1 MNRRELLKIICAI
14 GVSGVLPRFACGSAA
29 NRTTKLLF
37 VHGRGQQGLN
47 PETLKSEWLDALNEG
62 AATFGQKLPAD
73 VDVAFPFYGDILDKY
88 TQRFGIPLTSDV
100 HARGTATDDEFLV
113 FQAEFAEA
121 VRQRAGISDAQVDAE
136 YGRDPSPRGPLNW
149 KWVQAILRA
158 VDKHTGG
165 MNQKAIE
172 TFTRDVFLY
181 STRGGVT
188 DEIDGV
194 VASKL
199 TTDPTVI
206 VSHSLGTVVAY
217 HILRTD
223 RRALKVP
230 QFVTLGSPLGV
241 RALRD
246 QFRPLQ
252 YPSAVGTWYNA
263 FDTRDVVALYPLDA
277 DNFPVRP
284 PIENNP
290 SVQNETA
297 NRHGIAGYLHNAD
310 VARRILKAFGD
321 QEVSSN
327 KP

>member
-14 GVSGVLPRFACGSAA
+14 GVSGVVPRFACGAA
-29 NRTTKLLF
+29 AKQPTKLLF

-47 PETLKSEWLDALNEG
+47 PDTLKSEWLDALNEG
-62 AATFGQKLPAD
+62 AATFGQKFPAE
-73 VDVAFPFYGDILDKY
+73 VDVAFPFYGDLLDKY
-88 TQRFGIPLTSDV
+88 TQQFGIPLTSDV
-100 HARGTATDDEFLV
+100 HARGTATDDEFLA

-121 VRQRAGISDAQVDAE
+121 IRERAGVTDAQVDAE
-136 YGRDPSPRGPLNW
+136 YGHDPSPRGPLNW

-158 VDKHTGG
+158 VDKNTSG

-172 TFTRDVFLY
+172 TLTRDVFLY
-181 STRGGVT
+181 STRAGVT
-188 DEIDGV
+188 DEIDRV

-199 TTDPTVI
+199 TEEPTVI

-223 RRALKVP
+223 RRVLQVP
-230 QFVTLGSPLGV
+230 LFVTLGSPLGV

-252 YPSAVGTWYNA
+252 YPSAVGAWYNA

-277 DNFPVRP
+277 NNFPVRP

-290 SVQNETA
+290 SVQNETS
-297 NRHGIAGYLHNAD
+297 NRHGIAGYLHNGD
-310 VARRILKAFGD
+310 VARRILNAFGE
-321 QEVSSN
+321 QQATPN
-327 KP
+327 KS